1 MSTQLAIDLSHFIPL
16 LQNIFKW
23 QYGIIVNTPL
33 FPYVKGRCVMFNT
46 FLCMIESLN
55 LYFWIKTD
63 FFLN

>member
-1 MSTQLAIDLSHFIPL
+1 MSTQLAIDLSHFMPL

-46 FLCMIESLN
+46 FF
-55 LYFWIKTD
+55 YA
-63 FFLN
+63 